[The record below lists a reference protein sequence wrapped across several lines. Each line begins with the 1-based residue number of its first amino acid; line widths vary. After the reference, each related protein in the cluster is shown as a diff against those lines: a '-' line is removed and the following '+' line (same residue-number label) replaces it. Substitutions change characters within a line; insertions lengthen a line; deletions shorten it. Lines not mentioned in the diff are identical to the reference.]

1 MKSILFLHGALN
13 SATQFDALK
22 PNLAPNY
29 DVHTL
34 NFSGHGGN
42 FMPISG
48 LSFDIFVNDI
58 LNYLNANKLD
68 KINLFGYSMGGYAAL
83 LFALKYPEKVDKIF
97 TCSTK
102 LKWDLKSATKETE
115 FLNPEKMLEKVPA
128 FANNLMVLHGMNV
141 WKNLLNNTSDML
153 MDLAKGKLILEEDF
167 AKISATVMLA
177 VGDKDKTANYI
188 DTVDVFKLIPHSQL
202 AVLPN
207 TPHEFNK
214 INERLLLAL
223 IFEFFGN

>member
-13 SATQFDALK
+13 SSVQFDSLK
-22 PNLAPNY
+22 LKLANDY
-29 DVHTL
+29 NVHTL

-42 FMPISG
+42 LIPLGG
-48 LSFDIFVNDI
+48 LSFEVFVNDI
-58 LNYLNANKLD
+58 LNYLNTNKIE

-83 LFALKYPEKVDKIF
+83 MFALKYPEKVEKIF

-102 LKWDLKSATKETE
+102 LKWDLASAAKETE

-141 WKNLLNNTSDML
+141 WKNLLNSTSNMM
-153 MDLAKGKLILEEDF
+153 MDLAKGKLILDEDF
-167 AKISATVMLA
+167 AKITAPVMLA
-177 VGDKDKTANYI
+177 VGDKDKTANYL
-188 DTVDVFKLIPHSQL
+188 DTVGVYKFIPNAQL
-202 AVLPN
+202 AIFPN

-214 INERLLLAL
+214 INESFLVAL
-223 IFEFFGN
+223 INQFFNN

>member
-22 PNLAPNY
+22 LNLTATY
-29 DVHTL
+29 HVHTL
-34 NFSGHGGN
+34 NFSGHGGSL
-42 FMPISG
+42 MPIGG

-58 LNYLNANKLD
+58 LNYLQANKLD

-83 LFALKYPEKVDKIF
+83 MFALKYPEKVDKIF

-102 LKWDLKSATKETE
+102 LKWDLKSAAKETE
-115 FLNPEKMLEKVPA
+115 FLNPEKMLEKIPA

-141 WKNLLNNTSDML
+141 WKNLLSNTSDML

-167 AKISATVMLA
+167 AKIVPPVMLA

-188 DTVDVFKLIPHSQL
+188 DTVEVFKLIPNSQL

-223 IFEFFGN
+223 IFEFFGH

>member
-13 SATQFDALK
+13 SAAQFDALK
-22 PNLAPNY
+22 PNLAANY
-29 DVHTL
+29 HVHTL

-42 FMPISG
+42 FMPIGG

-83 LFALKYPEKVDKIF
+83 LFALKYPERVDKIF

-141 WKNLLNNTSDML
+141 WKNLLNSTSDML
-153 MDLAKGKLILEEDF
+153 MDLAKGKLILDEDF

-188 DTVDVFKLIPHSQL
+188 DTVDVFKLIPNSQL

-223 IFEFFGN
+223 ICEFFGN